1 MKIPHIKR
9 TIRNTKRL
17 TEIVGVLS
25 RFGFRQM
32 INDSG
37 LNRFIDKHRDD
48 PESDIK
54 SSRQPNAVRV
64 RLVLEELGPT
74 FIKLGQIL
82 ATRPDLVPPEW
93 CEEFT
98 KLQSKRTPVSY
109 KTIEEV
115 LQQEF
120 PGRLDTLFSSIEK
133 ESLAAA
139 SIAQVH
145 RATLQNGTD
154 VVLKIIRPGN
164 RKIIVE
170 DMNLLDTIA
179 QLVEGYFSDLGYSP
193 TAVAKE
199 FSRQILKEIDLINE
213 GQSTERL
220 KKYFK
225 DDANIHFPAV
235 HWQATT
241 RNVLCLDEIKGQLL
255 SEIKPESLSAE
266 RRRAIVARGTDAV
279 FKQCLEFGFFHADP
293 HPGNIILQP
302 DDTLCFIDCGMTGRL
317 DKKTTDQL
325 INLVTGIIHSD
336 TDKLRR
342 VVLELTDVD
351 PTVTNSRDFHIEL
364 LHLASQFQT
373 DTLDTFD
380 ITALLSDFFILLQRF
395 KIRCPSD
402 LLLLTKALTTIT
414 GVAEQF
420 DPEFD
425 VISHVKPQIEEIVI
439 NRFSAKAIYKRV
451 NQTVTNY
458 LELLEAFP
466 TDIHSLLNRFRHNSF
481 TLNLEFK
488 RIEHLGDR
496 IDTSSRIMGISMIIS
511 ATVVGSSI
519 LILADRISRTPG
531 YLGTLGL
538 LGLVAAGV
546 STAGFVVSFILPK
559 RHHNK

>member
-9 TIRNTKRL
+9 TIRNTKRF

-37 LNRFIDKHRDD
+37 LGRFIDKHRYEQ
-48 PESDIK
+48 ESDTL

-82 ATRPDLVPPEW
+82 ATRPDLVPAEW

-109 KTIEEV
+109 EAIEQV

-120 PGRLDTLFSSIEK
+120 PGRLDHLFSSIEK

-145 RATLQNGTD
+145 RATLRGGTK

-170 DMNLLDTIA
+170 DMNLLESIA
-179 QLVEGYFSDLGYSP
+179 QIVEGYFSDLGYSP

-199 FSRQILKEIDLINE
+199 FSRQIFKEIDLINE

-220 KKYFK
+220 KAYFK
-225 DDANIHFPAV
+225 DDANIHFPTV
-235 HWQATT
+235 YWQATT
-241 RNVLCLDEIKGQLL
+241 RNILCMEEIKGQLL
-255 SEIKPESLSAE
+255 SAIKPESLSAK
-266 RRRAIVARGTDAV
+266 RRRGIVAKGTDAV

-293 HPGNIILQP
+293 HPGNIILLP

-325 INLVTGIIHSD
+325 INLVTGIIHTD

-351 PTVTNSRDFHIEL
+351 PTVTNSRDFQIEL
-364 LHLASQFQT
+364 LHLAGQFQT

-439 NRFSAKAIYKRV
+439 NRFSAKAIYRRV

-458 LELLEAFP
+458 LELIETIP
-466 TDIHSLLNRFRHNSF
+466 TDIHSLLNRFRHNKF
-481 TLNLEFK
+481 TINLEFK
-488 RIEHLGDR
+488 RIEHLGDK

-519 LILADRISRTPG
+519 LILADRISKTPG

-538 LGLVAAGV
+538 LGLIAAGV
-546 STAGFVVSFILPK
+546 STAGFVVSVILPK
-559 RHHNK
+559 RHNDK